1 MVESGLWPCVRYSTF
16 LVRGLRDTEYLRPCL
31 NVVRAETERHRRG
44 KLTGAACG
52 EAMLIHFGELDSET
66 RKEWTPVVDKQR

>member
-44 KLTGAACG
+44 KLAGAACG